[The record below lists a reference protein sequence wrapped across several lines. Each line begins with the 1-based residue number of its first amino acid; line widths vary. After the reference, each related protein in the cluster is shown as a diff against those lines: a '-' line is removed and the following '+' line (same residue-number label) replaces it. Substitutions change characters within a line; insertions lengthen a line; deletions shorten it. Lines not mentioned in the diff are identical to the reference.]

1 MGLWDPLQM
10 ADINGGPI
18 LTTNPSTP
26 GSLQELRPLVSMAT
40 ESAAFL
46 SGQEAPKPRK
56 TEQTGFFGEEKWI
69 FTLFHIQK

>member
-1 MGLWDPLQM
+1 M
-10 ADINGGPI
+10 ADIYGANKWGAHP
-18 LTTNPSTP
+18 NPSTP

-56 TEQTGFFGEEKWI
+56 TEQTGFFGEEKW
-69 FTLFHIQK
+69 